1 MDMMKMVLLDVSGT
15 GMQHRLQGVG
25 LRQELGYCSP
35 PPLKSLILEKIS
47 YFTCYFR
54 GMKCM

>member
-1 MDMMKMVLLDVSGT
+1 MKMVLLDVSGT

-35 PPLKSLILEKIS
+35 PPLKIS
-47 YFTCYFR
+47 NSREDKLFYMLF
-54 GMKCM
+54 